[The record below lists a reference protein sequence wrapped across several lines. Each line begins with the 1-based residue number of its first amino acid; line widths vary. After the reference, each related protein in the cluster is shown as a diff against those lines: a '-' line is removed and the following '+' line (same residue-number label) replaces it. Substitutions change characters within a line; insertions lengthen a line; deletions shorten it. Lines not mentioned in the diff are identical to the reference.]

1 MPMRHFD
8 AVIVGAGPAGLSAA
22 HALQGRPGTLLLDEG
37 RVAPERRR
45 DSPEEV
51 LHGVGGAGLFSDGKH
66 SLYPS
71 ASALWSLPDA
81 GALALAF
88 AQTAAVLRQSGVDPG
103 PLPAG
108 PPPAEVL
115 SGAWQEKR
123 YPSLYVPFAARLA
136 CIEALWAQAP
146 ERWAGARV
154 VDAARDAEGIRLEV
168 ERDGARQAIHT
179 RALIVATGRWSPRWL
194 QRWLAPLGVR
204 FAFRRVEFGVRLE
217 TRADHALFAGLPGVD
232 GKLRWREPGQDL
244 EFRTFCTCRDG
255 EVVLGRAGGLQ
266 AYSGRAD
273 GPKTGRSNVGL
284 VARSGDAALG
294 DAVLGA
300 LARAQPVQL
309 ELSAWTSAA
318 ALAPVFGATG
328 AEVIWRG
335 LSHLVARCPE
345 LRREPV
351 RVHAPCLEGVGD
363 YPVDDGSLQVAPGV
377 WVAGDA
383 GGRFR
388 GIVASMVSGRYAA
401 LRLSGGTR

>member
-1 MPMRHFD
+1 
-8 AVIVGAGPAGLSAA
+8 
-22 HALQGRPGTLLLDEG
+22 
-37 RVAPERRR
+37 
-45 DSPEEV
+45 
-51 LHGVGGAGLFSDGKH
+51 
-66 SLYPS
+66 
-71 ASALWSLPDA
+71 
-81 GALALAF
+81 
-88 AQTAAVLRQSGVDPG
+88 
-103 PLPAG
+103 
-108 PPPAEVL
+108 
-115 SGAWQEKR
+115 
-123 YPSLYVPFAARLA
+123 
-136 CIEALWAQAP
+136 
-146 ERWAGARV
+146 
-154 VDAARDAEGIRLEV
+154 
-168 ERDGARQAIHT
+168 
-179 RALIVATGRWSPRWL
+179 
-194 QRWLAPLGVR
+194 VR

-318 ALAPVFGATG
+318 ALAPVFGTTG